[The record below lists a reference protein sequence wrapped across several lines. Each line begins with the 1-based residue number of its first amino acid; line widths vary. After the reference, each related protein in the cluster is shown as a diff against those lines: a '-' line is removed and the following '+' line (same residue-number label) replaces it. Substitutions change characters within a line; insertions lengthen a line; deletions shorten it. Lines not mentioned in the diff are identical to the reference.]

1 MADQSISSSLAEQAL
16 RQGQAAAR
24 AGRPGAA
31 RRLLRESAH
40 LAPDNEEVWL
50 WRAAVAASPQET
62 KHHLERVIALNP
74 ENKRALAGLTAVEK
88 QLKSSQ
94 PDRAV
99 AGTRE
104 AHEHVAI
111 SRPGKTA
118 PISGEM
124 ASPGREQVESVV
136 ASAVRPAHPAEEA
149 RPTVSPPTAKVEDPE
164 RAPRVDLFR
173 LFLIILTLTF
183 IAGIILL
190 LLLTTGIVPAMAT
203 WGDYASPAAIT
214 TPVIQPARQG
224 IVAPHAAAK
233 EQLALPVPMPTPSHA
248 ERLSVLLET
257 LTLPWQRADWS
268 RVLALVRQSR
278 VRDDPLAQ
286 EKAFA
291 AEMNWGLSLAGNG
304 NLESALPHFEA
315 ALAVRPGDVRAL
327 GELDKAKNYLAGQQ
341 AMVQEDWPTA
351 IRMLTRVLA
360 VDADYVQVRQLLG
373 ESYWQQGRTV
383 EQAGRLTEAATDY
396 REALAANPN
405 RQDVRKQ
412 LAHVTWLLTPP
423 TPTPTVTPTPGPEKW
438 IDVDLS
444 EQRLRAYEGNKIVLN
459 VLVSTGLSRT
469 PTVQGTFHIW
479 VKMLKTNMVGG
490 DPALHNYYNL
500 KNVPYVMYFYKDYG
514 LHGTFWHN
522 NFGHPMSHGC
532 VNLRTTDAKWLFNWA
547 DPPMPKGKTTV
558 YSTAQSPGTRVVV
571 HP

>member
-1 MADQSISSSLAEQAL
+1 MAHQPISSGPAEQFL
-16 RQGQAAAR
+16 REGQAAAR
-24 AGRPGAA
+24 AGHPGTA
-31 RRLLRESAH
+31 RRLLREAAH
-40 LAPDNEEVWL
+40 LAPESEEVWL
-50 WRAAVAASPQET
+50 WRAAVAASPPET
-62 KHHLERVIALNP
+62 KRFLERVIALNP
-74 ENKRALAGLTAVEK
+74 KNKRALAGLATVEK
-88 QLKSSQ
+88 KLTGS
-94 PDRAV
+94 P
-99 AGTRE
+99 AGVT
-104 AHEHVAI
+104 
-111 SRPGKTA
+111 
-118 PISGEM
+118 
-124 ASPGREQVESVV
+124 
-136 ASAVRPAHPAEEA
+136 EEA
-149 RPTVSPPTAKVEDPE
+149 REYAAIPGPGDAAPASAGIPPPGHDRVGRVAAPPAEPAEKLRAAMSPPPAKVQKPKPG
-164 RAPRVDLFR
+164 RRIDLFR

-183 IAGIILL
+183 IVGIILL

-203 WGDYASPAAIT
+203 WGDYASPAALA

-224 IVAPHAAAK
+224 VGAPHVAAK
-233 EQLALPVPMPTPSHA
+233 EQLALPVPMPTPSHE

-257 LTLPWQRADWS
+257 LVLPWQRADWS
-268 RVLALVRQSR
+268 RVLALIRQSR
-278 VRDDPLAQ
+278 VRNDPLVQ

-291 AEMNWGLSLAGNG
+291 AEMNWGLSLASQG

-315 ALAVRPGDVRAL
+315 ALAVRPGDMRAL
-327 GELDKAKNYLAGQQ
+327 DAQDKAQNYLAGQQ
-341 AMVQEDWPTA
+341 AMADKDWPTA
-351 IRMLTRVLA
+351 IRMFTRVLA
-360 VDADYVQVRQLLG
+360 VDAGYLHVRQMLS

-396 REALAANPN
+396 REALAADPN
-405 RQDVRKQ
+405 RQDVRAQ
-412 LAHVTWLLTPP
+412 LAYVTRLLTPP

-479 VKMLKTNMVGG
+479 VKMLKTDMVGG

-532 VNLRTTDAKWLFNWA
+532 VNLRTENAKWLFNWA
-547 DPPMPKGKTTV
+547 SPQMPKGKTTV
-558 YSTAQSPGTRVVV
+558 YATAQSPGTRVVV